1 MLKKLLITTAV
12 SGLMLSSAVA
22 QSSAPSSSAPSAAPS
37 GSSASDPMKSDASK
51 SDASK
56 SSASDAM
63 KSDASKPSASS
74 ASSAS
79 SSSASSGSTTI
90 ASQKPDQLLASK
102 FKGTDV
108 LGANNE
114 KIGDVSDILFS
125 KDGKIEAYI
134 ISVGGF
140 LGVGAKEVAL
150 APSAIQLTQE
160 KDEFKLKVSMTKD
173 QLAQAPNFEEHK
185 AARATTG
192 TGSTG
197 SASSGAGSS
206 STAPRNAPG
215 GAAPNAPG
223 GAMAPGSSNP
233 PATAK

>member
-1 MLKKLLITTAV
+1 
-12 SGLMLSSAVA
+12 
-22 QSSAPSSSAPSAAPS
+22 
-37 GSSASDPMKSDASK
+37 
-51 SDASK
+51 
-56 SSASDAM
+56 M

-74 ASSAS
+74 ASPSSPSSAG
-79 SSSASSGSTTI
+79 SASSGSTTI

-134 ISVGGF
+134 VSVGGF

-150 APSAIQLTQE
+150 APSSIQLTQD

-173 QLAQAPNFEEHK
+173 QLAKAPNFEEHK
-185 AARATTG
+185 AARTTTG
-192 TGSTG
+192 TGSG
-197 SASSGAGSS
+197 STGAGSP
-206 STAPRNAPG
+206 APRNAP
-215 GAAPNAPG
+215 NAPAG
-223 GAMAPGSSNP
+223 SGMAPGS
-233 PATAK
+233 PAPAR